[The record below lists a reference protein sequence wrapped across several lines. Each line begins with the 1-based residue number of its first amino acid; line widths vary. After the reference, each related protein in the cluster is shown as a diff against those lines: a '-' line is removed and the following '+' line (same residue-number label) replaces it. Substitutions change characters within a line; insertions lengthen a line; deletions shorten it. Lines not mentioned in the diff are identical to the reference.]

1 MLSNNSAETIL
12 SGNNGSLSEKLSII
26 TSTIRGNITE
36 YVEICNLLI
45 EQNATLV
52 DENCKYIRDYD
63 KIKEEMNTFKKVSVI
78 SNLSKQIS
86 AKDNEIQ
93 ILKKRL
99 QKSHAPIEASS
110 SKLLTSKSGDGEFN
124 DAESD
129 HGGSDHG
136 ESDHGVSDHGVSD
149 HGESGD
155 DELDDE
161 VEFELKIIK
170 KQKYYVSNESP
181 PEVFNVSGEDDIGN
195 RVGILINGRIQS

>member
-136 ESDHGVSDHGVSD
+136 ESDHGVSDHG
-149 HGESGD
+149 ESGD